1 MSRSA
6 WSTQQLAEF
15 LSVVSSA
22 KSERFAA
29 LAAVERAAEA
39 LDAEVAAIVSGG
51 GLMAVVGYPEGSAP
65 VAELSSVTPGAAG
78 LKLSVPGAGDCPAT
92 AVSLEHPLGA
102 TLVVARS
109 NLGGLAPDEASL
121 LSGMAR
127 VTSMTLRTLCLLDD
141 ERAARQ
147 ESDRQAAENARLL
160 GILTER
166 QAQLER
172 LAEEQAA
179 LRRVAT
185 LVAGHAVAEEI
196 FAAVAEEAG
205 GLLRAASGSTCRYE
219 RDGTMT
225 IVSGWKGRGTH
236 IPVGTRMALE
246 GESLA
251 ATVLRS
257 GGPAQIDY
265 DEASG
270 PIAERVRR
278 LGVRSSIG
286 APIVVNGRIWGALM
300 VSSNAPAA
308 FPAGSEQRLAGFT
321 ELVATAISN
330 AQAREDLNQLAEE
343 QAALRRVATL
353 VARGAP
359 PAEVFASVT
368 EEVGRLLG
376 VEITSMARFES
387 PDTVTL
393 VAGAGAGTDEA
404 RQGSRWKLEPLA
416 LASVARTGHPARVD
430 DDDRTLG
437 VLTTAARRE
446 GIRSAVATPIV
457 GEGRRW
463 GGMYVASRSDPL
475 PADTEQRT
483 TDFTELVATAIA
495 NAESRSQLT
504 ASRARIVAASDA
516 TRRRIERDLHD
527 GIQQRLVTLGLQLE
541 TVSEAAKPERS
552 DLLAPLSQV
561 KGGLRD
567 VLDELREI
575 SRGVH
580 PAILSEG
587 GLGPALK
594 SLARRCTVRV
604 QLQVGPVTRL
614 PPSVEAAAYYVAS
627 EALTNAAKHANASV
641 ARVTLELNDGIAR
654 LSIRDDGVGG
664 ADPSRGSG
672 IIGLTDRVEALGG
685 TITLSSPPGAGTS
698 IVVQLPTELGGARLQ
713 R

>member
-22 KSERFAA
+22 KTERSAA

-39 LDAEVAAIVSGG
+39 LDAEVAAIVSHA
-51 GLMAVVGYPEGSAP
+51 GLMAAVGYPEGSAP
-65 VAELSSVTPGAAG
+65 VAELGSVTPGAAG
-78 LKLSVPGAGDCPAT
+78 LKLHVPGAGECPAT
-92 AVSLEHPLGA
+92 AVSLEHPRGA

-109 NLGGLAPDEASL
+109 SLGGLAPDEASL

-127 VTSMTLRTLCLLDD
+127 VTSMTLRTLRLLDD
-141 ERAARQ
+141 ERAAHRESERQ
-147 ESDRQAAENARLL
+147 GAENARLL
-160 GILTER
+160 GTLTER
-166 QAQLER
+166 QALLER

-185 LVAGHAVAEEI
+185 LVAGHTVAEEI

-205 GLLRAASGSTCRYE
+205 GLLRAESGSTCRYE
-219 RDGTMT
+219 RDGTIT
-225 IVSGWKGRGTH
+225 IVAGWRGGGSH

-270 PIAERVRR
+270 PIAERVRA
-278 LGVRSSIG
+278 LGLRSSVG
-286 APIVVNGRIWGALM
+286 APIVVNGRIWGAMM
-300 VSSNAPAA
+300 VSSTEPGA
-308 FPAGSEQRLAGFT
+308 FPVGSEQRLAGFT

-330 AQAREDLNQLAEE
+330 AQAREDLNRLAEE

-353 VARGAP
+353 VAQGAP
-359 PAEVFASVT
+359 QAEVFAAVT
-368 EEVGRLLG
+368 EEIGRLLS
-376 VEITSMARFES
+376 VEIASMARFES
-387 PDTVTL
+387 ADTVTL
-393 VAGAGAGTDEA
+393 VASAGIDDV

-416 LASVARTGHPARVD
+416 LASVARTGHAARVD
-430 DDDRTLG
+430 DDRRTPGALS
-437 VLTTAARRE
+437 TAARRE

-457 GEGRRW
+457 VEGRRW
-463 GGMYVASRSDPL
+463 GVMFVASRSDPL
-475 PADTEQRT
+475 PADTEQRI

-575 SRGVH
+575 ARGLH

-594 SLARRCTVRV
+594 SLARRSTVRV
-604 QLQVGPVTRL
+604 QLHVGAVTRL
-614 PPSVEAAAYYVAS
+614 PQPVEAAAYYVAS
-627 EALTNAAKHANASV
+627 EALANTAKHANASV
-641 ARVTLELNDGIAR
+641 ARVTLELDDGIAR

-664 ADPSRGSG
+664 ADPARGSG

-698 IVVQLPTELGGARLQ
+698 IVVQLPTELRSARLHP
-713 R
+713 

>member
-1 MSRSA
+1 
-6 WSTQQLAEF
+6 
-15 LSVVSSA
+15 
-22 KSERFAA
+22 
-29 LAAVERAAEA
+29 
-39 LDAEVAAIVSGG
+39 
-51 GLMAVVGYPEGSAP
+51 
-65 VAELSSVTPGAAG
+65 
-78 LKLSVPGAGDCPAT
+78 
-92 AVSLEHPLGA
+92 
-102 TLVVARS
+102 
-109 NLGGLAPDEASL
+109 
-121 LSGMAR
+121 
-127 VTSMTLRTLCLLDD
+127 
-141 ERAARQ
+141 
-147 ESDRQAAENARLL
+147 
-160 GILTER
+160 
-166 QAQLER
+166 
-172 LAEEQAA
+172 
-179 LRRVAT
+179 
-185 LVAGHAVAEEI
+185 
-196 FAAVAEEAG
+196 
-205 GLLRAASGSTCRYE
+205 
-219 RDGTMT
+219 
-225 IVSGWKGRGTH
+225 
-236 IPVGTRMALE
+236 
-246 GESLA
+246 
-251 ATVLRS
+251 
-257 GGPAQIDY
+257 
-265 DEASG
+265 
-270 PIAERVRR
+270 
-278 LGVRSSIG
+278 
-286 APIVVNGRIWGALM
+286 
-300 VSSNAPAA
+300 
-308 FPAGSEQRLAGFT
+308 
-321 ELVATAISN
+321 
-330 AQAREDLNQLAEE
+330 
-343 QAALRRVATL
+343 
-353 VARGAP
+353 
-359 PAEVFASVT
+359 
-368 EEVGRLLG
+368 
-376 VEITSMARFES
+376 
-387 PDTVTL
+387 
-393 VAGAGAGTDEA
+393 
-404 RQGSRWKLEPLA
+404 
-416 LASVARTGHPARVD
+416 
-430 DDDRTLG
+430 
-437 VLTTAARRE
+437 
-446 GIRSAVATPIV
+446 
-457 GEGRRW
+457 
-463 GGMYVASRSDPL
+463 MYVASRSDPL